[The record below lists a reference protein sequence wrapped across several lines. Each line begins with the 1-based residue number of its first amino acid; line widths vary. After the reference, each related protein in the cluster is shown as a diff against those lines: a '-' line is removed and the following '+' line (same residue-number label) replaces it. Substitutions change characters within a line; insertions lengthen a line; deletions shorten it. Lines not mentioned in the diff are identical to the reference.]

1 MTEPDVDAYRSATR
15 RVADWLVSQITAKGS
30 IGDELDLIAYYHAPN
45 LLASTG
51 HSTEAQRL
59 ARFLAEEALAPD
71 GDFRYQGAK
80 GKIIKPSMQ
89 WNYING
95 WLIWGLGRLGRFD
108 VSEPAARFLER
119 FQDTATGGFLT
130 AADPERGFRPVEG
143 AVDMG
148 SACAAAL
155 GMIYSGR
162 WYAAVRAGEFLL
174 EALVRQPRADQAF
187 YCRFRSDGA
196 PLTDFP
202 EDQSYV
208 SVVRYS
214 EPKQAYW
221 YFGFAARILALL
233 HRATTRPEF
242 LEGAL
247 GYVSRFDRCHPD
259 RFEHWANDKIAW
271 ASAALYQ
278 LSGDE
283 AHRERIGR
291 IFNPIVAAQRPD
303 AFWHWKAF
311 FESYDAQPRGI
322 GIELALEFAFLL
334 DEIVSEIESGVR

>member
-1 MTEPDVDAYRSATR
+1 
-15 RVADWLVSQITAKGS
+15 VADWLASQVTANGT

-45 LLASTG
+45 LLAVTG
-51 HSTEAQRL
+51 HSTEAQRM
-59 ARFLAEEALAPD
+59 ASFLAERALAPD
-71 GDFRYQGAK
+71 GDFRFEGAK
-80 GKIIKPSMQ
+80 GMIIQPSMQ

-95 WLIWGLGRLGRFD
+95 WLIWGLSRLGRFD

-119 FQDTATGGFLT
+119 FQDVSTGGFLT
-130 AADPERGFRPVEG
+130 AADPERGFLPVLD

-148 SACAAAL
+148 STCAAAL

-174 EALVRQPRADQAF
+174 GALRRQPRADEAF
-187 YCRFRSDGA
+187 FCRFRSDGE

-202 EDQSYV
+202 EGERYV
-208 SVVRYS
+208 SVVRYA

-233 HRATTRPEF
+233 FRATARPEF

-247 GYVSRFDRCHPD
+247 EYVSRFDRCHQD

-278 LSGDE
+278 ITGEST
-283 AHRERIGR
+283 HRERVGR
-291 IFNPIVAAQRPD
+291 IFNPIVAAQRTD

-311 FESYDAQPRGI
+311 FETYEAQPKGI

-334 DEIVSEIESGVR
+334 DEIVSEIESRPAPRAR